1 MFSWIFS
8 YLRFG
13 YILIFNIFKFAGYL
27 NIYFLKIYRFFGVS
41 SMFCC
46 IFLLYFLSF
55 LGIYRFSGFWL
66 YFFIYIYIYTSFPVS
81 FKALS
86 PLQSLDPHDASFRP
100 VIHMLFDTPFTLSLS
115 VFQNFESGISF
126 SKSGQCWCCF
136 YCVLL
141 WHKIWF

>member
-27 NIYFLKIYRFFGVS
+27 NIYLLKIYRFLGVS

-46 IFLLYFLSF
+46 IFLLYFLRF

-66 YFFIYIYIYTSFPVS
+66 HFFIYIYIYVFSGVVQSSLPAAITRSSWRFISPRYS
-81 FKALS
+81 YALWHTIH
-86 PLQSLDPHDASFRP
+86 PLS
-100 VIHMLFDTPFTLSLS
+100 S
-115 VFQNFESGISF
+115 VFQNFEYGISF

-136 YCVLL
+136 YCVLW